1 MTQEEKSTLERC
13 GSDIAADFIKAGVRA
28 DPKEIR
34 RRGLLRFSVKV
45 LSCILVAL
53 LFLVAVFDPGFGRV
67 LACLG
72 VIVCC
77 SLAAVIVDRRFR
89 RGKYELSDLS

>member
-1 MTQEEKSTLERC
+1 MVQ
-13 GSDIAADFIKAGVRA
+13 
-28 DPKEIR
+28 KEIA
-34 RRGLLRFSVKV
+34 LSVRDDAKMRKRIWFLAKV
-45 LSCILVAL
+45 LSCILLAL

-77 SLAAVIVDRRFR
+77 SLAAVIMDRRFR

>member
-1 MTQEEKSTLERC
+1 MTQKENRPN
-13 GSDIAADFIKAGVRA
+13 VRA
-28 DPKEIR
+28 DAITAGKVFPEVR
-34 RRGLLRFSVKV
+34 QRLWFLAKV
-45 LSCILVAL
+45 LSCILIAL
-53 LFLVAVFDPGFGRV
+53 LFLAAVFDPGFGRV

-77 SLAAVIVDRRFR
+77 SLAAVIIDRRFR

>member
-1 MTQEEKSTLERC
+1 MKPRETETSVQVD
-13 GSDIAADFIKAGVRA
+13 GIKIQ
-28 DPKEIR
+28 EIR
-34 RRGLLRFSVKV
+34 DFCCNKRQQWLWLLAKV
-45 LSCILVAL
+45 FSCILLAL
-53 LFLVAVFDPGFGRV
+53 LFLVAVFDPGFGKV

-77 SLAAVIVDRRFR
+77 SLAAVIIDRRFR